1 MRRGTGGK
9 EGGRQSPSAVWLK
22 ATSTAAGACGVRGA
36 VRRQSHHCPTPRLP
50 LLTRTQSNQA
60 GVPAFRAWARTPGA
74 APPRRLATAARL
86 KRCAKAA
93 SACMAWRVQSMAK
106 QVSAMGG
113 GLPHLPP
120 ECRVVATLRWVVAP
134 AKLVG
139 PRAARQRHCHVHH
152 RHGALVRSQDPCCII
167 TKREH
172 LRRWPGP
179 PFHAFCVKLLPIL
192 APHHVPVVA
201 PRVPE
206 HRAPHNH
213 RVKLQAAPGR
223 RAVSRGRRSGGMRR
237 SHAAVEARANDAR
250 RASRREWHLP

>member
-134 AKLVG
+134 AQVIG
-139 PRAARQRHCHVHH
+139 PRAARQWHCHV
-152 RHGALVRSQDPCCII
+152 VEQDQRAFMCTHDPRCIVAEGDDA
-167 TKREH
+167 R
-172 LRRWPGP
+172 LYLGP
-179 PFHAFCVKLLPIL
+179 PLCVNVLHVVVIPVI

-201 PRVPE
+201 PGVPE
-206 HRAPHNH
+206 DWATRNQ
-213 RVKLQAAPGR
+213 RVLLRQGGAGGRQQDGCGYAAR
-223 RAVSRGRRSGGMRR
+223 
-237 SHAAVEARANDAR
+237 
-250 RASRREWHLP
+250 SRRTVRPPQLPLVLTRS